1 MAPVPQKHL
10 DAADARYEQYVSLQQ
25 RGFICLEDDFLP
37 AVHYPAITMYPPSSA
52 DAILD
57 STYRPPADGRYVVY
71 VHLPFCI
78 KCCTFCHYPNI
89 YGYNSED
96 QKERYLDALKIE
108 MNLWRQ
114 KLGGAKIPTRSILIG
129 GGTPTF
135 LTPKQLE
142 RFLKDFTDVFDL
154 STNRQFNYDV
164 DPVTLLGDV
173 GRERLDILQS
183 YGVDRLTI
191 GVQAMDN
198 EILQRMNRHHDV
210 QQNREAVEI
219 CKARGIQLDI
229 EFIFG
234 YPGQTL
240 ELWYDELLRAIDLK
254 TDEIQFYRLKVIPY
268 GDRVGTITRKV
279 AHRNEDLV
287 SIQDTVRMKSMAATV
302 PADYGYHE
310 HLLRRVFAREK
321 RFYSRYAYDQCC
333 NLIDTIGIGLTAF
346 SSLNDRFGL
355 NTQTFD
361 EYYDC
366 IDKRQ
371 IPINRGL
378 VRNHDQQLRWNAILP
393 LKNHLIR
400 KQDYKRNTGV
410 DFEDV
415 FREKRAVL
423 SEAGLI
429 LESPDKVELT
439 GLGKFF
445 ADEVAHQFYHPD
457 FSPFPSTSYVDGD
470 LNPHK
475 NNRAL

>member
-1 MAPVPQKHL
+1 MAAIPDKHIQFANERF
-10 DAADARYEQYVSLQQ
+10 DQYMSLQK

-37 AVHYPAITMYPPSSA
+37 AVHYPAITMYPKGTA
-52 DAILD
+52 DTIID

-89 YGYNSED
+89 YGYNAEAE
-96 QKERYLDALKIE
+96 KERYLDALKIE
-108 MNLWRQ
+108 MNLWRE
-114 KLGGAKIPTRSILIG
+114 KLGVSKIPARSVLIG

-135 LTPKQLE
+135 LTPVQLE

-164 DPVTLLGDV
+164 DPVTLLGET

-191 GVQAMDN
+191 GVQAMDD
-198 EILQRMNRHHDV
+198 EILKRMNRHHNV
-210 QQNREAVEI
+210 QQNREAIEI

-240 ELWYDELLRAIDLK
+240 ELWYDELIRAIDLG

-268 GDRVGTITRKV
+268 GDRVGTITRK
-279 AHRNEDLV
+279 AAQHDEELV
-287 SIQDTVRMKSMAATV
+287 TIKDTVRMKSMAATV

-310 HLLRRVFAREK
+310 HLLRRVYAKEK

-333 NLIDTIGIGLTAF
+333 NLVDTIGIGLTAF

-361 EYYDC
+361 EYYAC
-366 IDKRQ
+366 INNRQ

-378 VRNHDQQLRWNAILP
+378 KRSHDQQLRWNTILP

-410 DFEDV
+410 DFDAV

-423 SEAGLI
+423 RDAGLI
-429 LESPDKVELT
+429 QETSEKVELT
-439 GLGKFF
+439 SLGKFF

-457 FSPFPSTSYVDGD
+457 FAPFPLSSYTDGD

-475 NNRAL
+475 NNHAL

>member
-1 MAPVPQKHL
+1 MAPVPDKHIQLANERFEQYKHL
-10 DAADARYEQYVSLQQ
+10 QA

-37 AVHYPAITMYPPSSA
+37 AVHYPAITMYPPGTA
-52 DAILD
+52 DTIIDA
-57 STYRPPADGRYVVY
+57 SYRPPADGRYVVY

-89 YGYNSED
+89 YGEAEAE
-96 QKERYLDALKIE
+96 KERYLDALKIE
-108 MNLWRQ
+108 MNLWRD
-114 KLGGAKIPTRSILIG
+114 KLGVAKIPARSVLIG

-135 LTPKQLE
+135 LTPRQLE
-142 RFLKDFTDVFDL
+142 RFLKDFTDCFDL

-164 DPVTLLGDV
+164 DPVTLLGET
-173 GRERLDILQS
+173 GRERLDILQA

-198 EILQRMNRHHDV
+198 EILKRMNRHHDV
-210 QQNREAVEI
+210 QQNREAIEI

-240 ELWYDELLRAIDLK
+240 ELWYDELLRAIDLG

-268 GDRVGTITRKV
+268 GDRIGTITRKV
-279 AHRNEDLV
+279 AHHDEELV

-302 PADYGYHE
+302 PADFGYHE
-310 HLLRRVFAREK
+310 HLLRRVYAKEK

-333 NLIDTIGIGLTAF
+333 NLVDTIGIGLTAF

-355 NTQTFD
+355 NTQTFE
-361 EYYDC
+361 EYYDH
-366 IDKRQ
+366 IGRRE

-378 VRNHDQQLRWNAILP
+378 IRNHDQQMRWNTILP
-393 LKNHLIR
+393 LKNHFLR
-400 KQDYKRNTGV
+400 KQDFKRNTGV
-410 DFEDV
+410 DFDSV
-415 FREKRAVL
+415 FRDKRGVL
-423 SEAGLI
+423 RDAGLI
-429 LESPDKVELT
+429 EETNEKMELT
-439 GLGKFF
+439 SLGKFF

-457 FSPFPSTSYVDGD
+457 FAPFPSTSYVDGD
-470 LNPHK
+470 LSPHK
-475 NNRAL
+475 NNHAL